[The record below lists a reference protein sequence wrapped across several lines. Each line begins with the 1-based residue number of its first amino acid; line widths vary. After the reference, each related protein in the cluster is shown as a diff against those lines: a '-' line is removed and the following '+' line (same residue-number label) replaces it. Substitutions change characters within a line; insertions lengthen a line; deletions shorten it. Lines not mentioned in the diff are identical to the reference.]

1 MALVKWDIC
10 CQPMK
15 VGSFGLR
22 RLVPQ
27 STSFFMKLA
36 YQIVTKPDTLWVR
49 VLRSKYKMLDVC
61 PLLVNRSNCSYV
73 LRSISNVWDQFRKN
87 LYWSLGNGRSVSF
100 IQDVWI
106 VDLGPL
112 HEHLYS
118 NVVILAHL
126 KVADFVDPDG
136 CWKWSKLRHYFSSE
150 ILDYIV
156 VCHPPNDTLGNDTC
170 LWRPNVNGRF
180 SIKAAYKS
188 IVQFDVSH
196 VNTRWKEIWNN
207 ALPPRIKHFLWL
219 VMHRRLLTNCKRV
232 RRRLTNEA
240 GCLICGG
247 SQETVLHALRDCWF
261 ATEAWMKIILADCVF
276 IFFELDLA
284 EWVSANLRGEFGIG
298 SGGVESRV
306 IFADLCW
313 ILWKNSNKY
322 IFEQVIG
329 KVEDMVRSTECFA
342 VNVCETNLKGSRSR
356 DSRAVMARWCS
367 ANHGWIKVNM
377 DRATNKNG
385 NWSKAGMYYGTY
397 LGIGLKGLEDLLGGA
412 WLGYSKVIIETDC
425 MMAVNMIKECLGSTP
440 SMALVKKMKEVS

>member
-1 MALVKWDIC
+1 M
-10 CQPMK
+10 
-15 VGSFGLR
+15 
-22 RLVPQ
+22 
-27 STSFFMKLA
+27 
-36 YQIVTKPDTLWVR
+36 
-49 VLRSKYKMLDVC
+49 
-61 PLLVNRSNCSYV
+61 
-73 LRSISNVWDQFRKN
+73 
-87 LYWSLGNGRSVSF
+87 
-100 IQDVWI
+100 
-106 VDLGPL
+106 GPL

-118 NVVILAHL
+118 KVVILAHL

-156 VCHPPNDTLGNDTC
+156 VCHPPNDTLGNDTR

-219 VMHRRLLTNCKRV
+219 VMHRRLLTNCKKV

-276 IFFELDLA
+276 IFFELDLT
-284 EWVSANLRGEFGIG
+284 EW
-298 SGGVESRV
+298 
-306 IFADLCW
+306 
-313 ILWKNSNKY
+313 
-322 IFEQVIG
+322 VIG

-342 VNVCETNLKGSRSR
+342 VNVCETNLKGSKSR

-367 ANHGWIKVNM
+367 PNHGWIKVNM
-377 DRATNKNG
+377 DGAANKNG
-385 NWSKAGMYYGTY
+385 NWSKAGMYYGIY

-412 WLGYSKVIIETDC
+412 WL
-425 MMAVNMIKECLGSTP
+425 
-440 SMALVKKMKEVS
+440 

>member
-1 MALVKWDIC
+1 
-10 CQPMK
+10 MK
-15 VGSFGLR
+15 MGSFGLR

-49 VLRSKYKMLDVC
+49 VLR
-61 PLLVNRSNCSYV
+61 
-73 LRSISNVWDQFRKN
+73 I
-87 LYWSLGNGRSVSF
+87 
-100 IQDVWI
+100 
-106 VDLGPL
+106 
-112 HEHLYS
+112 
-118 NVVILAHL
+118 ILAHL

-156 VCHPPNDTLGNDTC
+156 VRHPPNDTLGNDTC

-196 VNTRWKEIWNN
+196 VNTS
-207 ALPPRIKHFLWL
+207 
-219 VMHRRLLTNCKRV
+219 VMHRRLLTNCKKV

-306 IFADLCW
+306 IFAVLCW

-322 IFEQVIG
+322 IFQQVIG

-367 ANHGWIKVNM
+367 PNHGWIKVNI
-377 DRATNKNG
+377 DGAANKNG

-397 LGIGLKGLEDLLGGA
+397 LGIGLKGLEDLLEGA
-412 WLGYSKVIIETDC
+412 WL
-425 MMAVNMIKECLGSTP
+425 
-440 SMALVKKMKEVS
+440 